1 MAFPLR
7 TPLRPFQP
15 QDRRHLVTVRSS
27 DELAALAAEA
37 QREALARERDALL
50 RQPDEALRARLLK
63 HGFAEQTLPEGRTA
77 LLDLLAEANLKA
89 RSQVVSYP
97 LRKTPRSPR
106 AIKSF
111 LVAPI
116 DVEDVGFVNFL
127 LDSGSSGALITA
139 ELRERLGLSP
149 SDGQVVKGVDSS
161 GLTLRQ
167 KVRLPAL
174 RLGPQM
180 LNIRDAY
187 VTSLKSDHDIDVV
200 LFHLPSPNPNKTR
213 YPVTSSGGVLGLNFL
228 RMFEFEICQDRQRM
242 SFHPP
247 GHIDKGV
254 LEVEGMAKL
263 NCDVLKGGLLGVP
276 VSLNGSARFPAILD
290 LGANFSILN
299 WPAAEL
305 AGVRRGGGEA
315 GEGGSGGSSSSS
327 IEEIASVDGQRG
339 NRIRRGFLDVV
350 LGDEGECWMGSAVC
364 PVEHRPAV
372 WGQPSVGRIPQLIYL
387 CSLCTSLPRVTPPAP
402 PRPPVLL
409 NTTHTCAGSPY
420 VPSRALAL
428 MVRDIP
434 SFSALGFGDSPVMV
448 LGYDLLSA
456 DRLVLDLRNQRIFV
470 K

>member
-1 MAFPLR
+1 MASIMQGRLQSHYLASCR
-7 TPLRPFQP
+7 GYQP
-15 QDRRHLVTVRSS
+15 QHGCGLIYRTLMSPLNAWQPQRLATLQQRRLLTTARST
-27 DELAALAAEA
+27 DEVAALAAEA

-50 RQPDEALRARLLK
+50 RLSDEALRARLLK
-63 HGFAEQTLPEGRTA
+63 HGLAEQVLPYSREG
-77 LLDLLAEANLKA
+77 LLDLLADASLKA

-97 LRKTPRSPR
+97 LRKSPRSPR

-139 ELRERLGLSP
+139 ELRESLGLSP

-167 KVRLPAL
+167 KVRLPPL
-174 RLGPQM
+174 RLGPQ
-180 LNIRDAY
+180 LLDIRDAY
-187 VTSLKSDHDIDVV
+187 VTTLKSDHDIEV
-200 LFHLPSPNPNKTR
+200 
-213 YPVTSSGGVLGLNFL
+213 GGVLGLSFL
-228 RMFEFEICQDRQRM
+228 RMFELEVVQERPQGPDGPTERGTLA
-242 SFHPP
+242 FHPP
-247 GHIDKGV
+247 GHIDKG
-254 LEVEGMAKL
+254 LLDVEGMARL
-263 NCDVLKGGLLGVP
+263 DCEVLKGGLLGVP

-305 AGVRRGGGEA
+305 AGVRRGGGD
-315 GEGGSGGSSSSS
+315 GEGAGGGGMQQPYQF
-327 IEEIASVDGQRG
+327 ATFGGQRG
-339 NRIRRGFLDVV
+339 DQRLRRGFLDVV
-350 LGDEGECWMGSAVC
+350 LGDEG
-364 PVEHRPAV
+364 
-372 WGQPSVGRIPQLIYL
+372 
-387 CSLCTSLPRVTPPAP
+387 
-402 PRPPVLL
+402 
-409 NTTHTCAGSPY
+409 SPY
-420 VPSRALAL
+420 VPNRALAL

-434 SFSALGFGDSPVMV
+434 SFSALGFGDSPLMV